1 MPHASH
7 GINPLVGVIDIGSNS
22 VRLVIYDRL
31 KRVPRPIFNEKASCG
46 LGHGIHFT
54 GKLDPRAK
62 AHAHDT
68 IERYAYLCR
77 TMGIEKL
84 YSVATA
90 AIRDAAD
97 GPEFIREL
105 SQQLGITIEIITGER
120 EAQLAAQGVL
130 SSIYQPEGI
139 AGDLGGGSLEL
150 VSIRH
155 QHVQHQA
162 TFQAGSLRLID
173 SCGGDLA
180 LMRKQIKEMLKDV
193 HWLKHARRSFFAIG
207 GGFRSIAQVHMR
219 QQKYPVRILHQYTVP
234 AETLYPFFSYL
245 LTLNPKE
252 VDQLKGLASKR
263 NESFLPSVVVLEEIL
278 KQMDPEE
285 VVFSAAG
292 IREGLIYE
300 KLPPQEYLRDALT
313 ASISALT
320 GRDMDSDPYSNS
332 LLRWQEQ
339 LITQES
345 AEEKRLRVAAC
356 QLSDI
361 ALAVS
366 PDFRAEWVFEH
377 ILVAS
382 LYGLDHRERVM
393 LALAAYF
400 RHKNKCKMESPALNL
415 LREED
420 WVWAKLVG
428 QLCGIG
434 FHLSAG
440 VGEILDHI
448 TLEVKGAD
456 ITIHS
461 EEKVRRILPEEAT
474 KRLEGL
480 GDTCKA
486 YRRRFT

>member
-1 MPHASH
+1 MERSGTNA
-7 GINPLVGVIDIGSNS
+7 LVGVIDIGSNS

-31 KRVPRPIFNEKASCG
+31 KRVPRPLFNEKTTCG

-54 GKLDPRAK
+54 GKLDPVAK
-62 AHAHDT
+62 QHARDT

-77 TMGIEKL
+77 TMEISRL
-84 YSVATA
+84 YCLATA

-97 GPEFIREL
+97 GPEFMREL
-105 SQQLGITIEIITGER
+105 SQQLGITIEVISGER

-150 VSIRH
+150 VAIRH

-173 SCGGDLA
+173 ACGGDLSA
-180 LMRKQIKEMLKDV
+180 MRKMIKEMLKDV
-193 HWLKHARRSFFAIG
+193 HWLKNSGKSFYAIG

-234 AETLYPFFSYL
+234 TETLYPFFSYL
-245 LTLNPKE
+245 LSLNQKE
-252 VDQLKGLASKR
+252 VNQLKGLASKR

-278 KQMDPEE
+278 KQVDTEE

-292 IREGLIYE
+292 IREGLLYE
-300 KLPPQEYLRDALT
+300 KLPPQEYLRDSLT
-313 ASISALT
+313 ASVSALT
-320 GRDMDSDPYSNS
+320 GRDMDSDPYTQA
-332 LLRWQEQ
+332 LFAWQEQ
-339 LITQES
+339 LIEQETQ
-345 AEEKRLRVAAC
+345 EEKRLRLAVC
-356 QLSDI
+356 QLSDV

-377 ILVAS
+377 LLVAS
-382 LYGLDHRERVM
+382 IYGLDHRERVM
-393 LALAAYF
+393 LALALYY
-400 RHKNKCKMESPALNL
+400 RHKSKCKLESPALGL
-415 LREED
+415 LCEED
-420 WVWAKLVG
+420 RLWANMVG
-428 QLCGIG
+428 QLSGIA

-440 VGEILDHI
+440 VPGILEQL
-448 TLEVKGAD
+448 TLEVDGTD
-456 ITIHS
+456 IRIHS
-461 EEKVRRILPEEAT
+461 DEKVRRILPEEAT

-480 GDTCKA
+480 GDICKA
-486 YRRRFT
+486 YRRRFI